1 MTSIRAVVY
10 PLVVLVAAGA
20 SLRNVSVS
28 RWTVELSAEGER
40 DRDVRLMGTLE
51 FPSVKSIRA
60 RRSSAAFTLGAG
72 DLGPLPKPLVADHCV
87 SLAGRAA
94 VRRTRDSL
102 EIDFSQSADCGL
114 VAVGIVSS
122 DTVRGMWFQPRFSG
136 HAAKGPFAMWR
147 HQ

>member
-10 PLVVLVAAGA
+10 PLAVLVAAGA

-114 VAVGIVSS
+114 VAVGDARL
-122 DTVRGMWFQPRFSG
+122 DTVRGVGVPPRLP
-136 HAAKGPFAMWR
+136 GPPSQGAFPDWP
-147 HQ
+147 